1 MNSVKAPT
9 VFAVVL
15 SWNNPVAV
23 LECLRSLYAS
33 EYPALQSVVVDNA
46 STDDTV
52 SQVRTHFP
60 QTTVIANARNL
71 GFARGCNVGIEHALH
86 CGADFVFLVNQDSVV
101 APHCISAL
109 CDFAVSHPR
118 AGILGPKTYGNRV
131 DRQGR
136 PVLLYTGAW
145 RRHVPLQQRIPGIG
159 TGDDGTHDEA
169 RQTDYAWGHGFYLR
183 SAMLRQI
190 GLLDAGYLFY
200 YEDLDL
206 CRRATDA
213 GWESW
218 YVPAAQMWH
227 DVADGARADRS
238 EPWRWRCKVK
248 GMRRFHRKYYGRW
261 AGELLTLFTVADMS
275 LRMAIRSQ
283 RTGAKD
289 LATAWMREM
298 LARDMGAEKP
308 PNFWESD

>member
-1 MNSVKAPT
+1 MSAVDAPT
-9 VFAVVL
+9 LFAIVL
-15 SWNNPVAV
+15 SWNNAGAV
-23 LECLRSLYAS
+23 LQCLASLQAS
-33 EYPALQSVVVDNA
+33 EYPALQIVVVDNA

-52 SQVRTHFP
+52 AQVRTHFP
-60 QTTVIANARNL
+60 QTTVLANARNL
-71 GFARGCNVGIEHALH
+71 GFARGCNVGIDYALH
-86 CGADFVFLVNQDSVV
+86 HGADFVFLANQDSMV
-101 APHCISAL
+101 APHCFTAL
-109 CDFAVSHPR
+109 IDFAARQPR
-118 AGILGPKTYGNRV
+118 AGILAPKTYGNRV
-131 DRQGR
+131 DQQGR

-159 TGDDGTHDEA
+159 TGDDGAHDEP
-169 RQTDYAWGHGFYLR
+169 RQTDYAWGHGMCLR

-206 CRRATDA
+206 CQRATDA
-213 GWESW
+213 GWQTW

-248 GMRRFHRKYYGRW
+248 GMGRFHRKYYGRW
-261 AGELLTLFTVADMS
+261 AGALLTFLTVADMS
-275 LRMAIRSQ
+275 LRMALRGQ
-283 RTGAKD
+283 RAGALD
-289 LATAWMREM
+289 LATAWGREM

-308 PNFWESD
+308 PDFWESD